1 MPLVKHWLKVNIFHF
16 LSEGIM
22 TGPIFPAPIQLIAN
36 HVIDTLQNITEN
48 MKIIR
53 YFLKC

>member
-22 TGPIFPAPIQLIAN
+22 TGPICPAPIQLIAN